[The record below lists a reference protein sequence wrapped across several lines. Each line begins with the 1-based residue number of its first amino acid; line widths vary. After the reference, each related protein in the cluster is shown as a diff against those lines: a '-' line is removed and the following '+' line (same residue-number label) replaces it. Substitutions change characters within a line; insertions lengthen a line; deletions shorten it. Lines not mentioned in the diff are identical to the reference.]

1 MSGDDNCGIYSVM
14 EGLYQNSIEFNEDV
28 DIFRRWLVDYIDN
41 NRNKVLQNLKFS
53 NKRKSDG
60 TTRGYTR
67 DTFIDSV
74 VKERIWN
81 KDIIFER
88 GCDSEYWV
96 DSNHVFPIIAQ
107 KYGVNM
113 VWYTLGNV
121 TTTKINATIS

>member
-1 MSGDDNCGIYSVM
+1 M
-14 EGLYQNSIEFNEDV
+14 
-28 DIFRRWLVDYIDN
+28 
-41 NRNKVLQNLKFS
+41 QNLKFS

-81 KDIIFER
+81 KDMIFER
-88 GCDSEYWV
+88 GCDSECWV

-113 VWYTLGNV
+113 VWYTLGNA